1 MEFEEHIDFHSSKSS
16 GYVNS
21 LIAPLGM
28 PRQKGGKQAFKHS
41 IVDEPF
47 EKQEEEG
54 LRVRSLSKEF
64 LALVDAFFVF
74 VIQQVEAIT

>member
-1 MEFEEHIDFHSSKSS
+1 
-16 GYVNS
+16 
-21 LIAPLGM
+21 M